1 MKTIERSHLP
11 SKLWERIKL
20 SQNYTTALS
29 QIDERLIYWP
39 KFLLHKCKQRL
50 TRLTQVAIT
59 SRRLAKEEDRLGE
72 KLIGVKPKV
81 KRREATRERKALAA
95 AKLERAIEKELV
107 ERLRSGAYGDK
118 PLNVEEG
125 IWKKVLR
132 GLEKEGAVERDV
144 DYDEEEDEDEEEEE
158 LEEEEDLGEVEYVSG
173 DEELEEEELGDLE
186 DWLEG
191 SGASDFDE
199 DDDESDSEDD
209 SDESED
215 EDPKKK
221 GKLPLK
227 KAPIDDKKR
236 KRGQAP
242 QNPRKREFFL
252 SLCSIAFFILTAH
265 RWRTCRGGIRRRKY
279 SP

>member
-1 MKTIERSHLP
+1 M
-11 SKLWERIKL
+11 
-20 SQNYTTALS
+20 
-29 QIDERLIYWP
+29 
-39 KFLLHKCKQRL
+39 
-50 TRLTQVAIT
+50 
-59 SRRLAKEEDRLGE
+59 
-72 KLIGVKPKV
+72 KPKV

-144 DYDEEEDEDEEEEE
+144 DYDEDEDEDEEEEEE
-158 LEEEEDLGEVEYVSG
+158 LEEEEDVGEVEYVSG

-199 DDDESDSEDD
+199 EDDESDSEDD

-227 KAPIDDKKR
+227 KALIDDKKR

-242 QNPRKREFFL
+242 QNPRKRKFFFYFIALFHTDCPQVAHVSRWNTKKKTL
-252 SLCSIAFFILTAH
+252 SLENAN
-265 RWRTCRGGIRRRKY
+265 WRFDSSSGFQSSLYQPGGGRFVCQDYEFHEHPSFYVHISFQLYIKQKRVGFSRIVGMLGSRSGLY
-279 SP
+279 I